1 LEIKKKRGTLSN
13 PAPEEFAFAG
23 TQLKCLA
30 AILATTTPAATV
42 STTTTAATAAART
55 RTFFT
60 RARFIH
66 RQCPTVHFLA
76 IQGLDSGIGAF
87 LGIHGYKS
95 ETARAAAEFV
105 HDDIYFENSAMGR
118 EEVLELVLG
127 CVEGKVSN
135 KQFRTHD
142 DFAFRF
148 TALSRP
154 FPTIGFQIIT
164 ETGSTEDLPG
174 FEIGNL
180 SIGPK
185 TSQVPDRM
193 QS

>member
-1 LEIKKKRGTLSN
+1 
-13 PAPEEFAFAG
+13 
-23 TQLKCLA
+23 
-30 AILATTTPAATV
+30 
-42 STTTTAATAAART
+42 
-55 RTFFT
+55 
-60 RARFIH
+60 
-66 RQCPTVHFLA
+66 
-76 IQGLDSGIGAF
+76 
-87 LGIHGYKS
+87 
-95 ETARAAAEFV
+95 
-105 HDDIYFENSAMGR
+105 MGR

-174 FEIGNL
+174 FEIGDL
-180 SIGPK
+180 SISANPSGFWRGRNYYFCLYFGRFDV
-185 TSQVPDRM
+185 TGS
-193 QS
+193 